1 LDNNKRIKKI
11 ILQIVFNNSKPL
23 YVEAS
28 KNDFFESRGDFVKVQ
43 TQAKEPKEV
52 FINKNNVAY
61 IVVEPESE
69 PVSFRLST

>member
-1 LDNNKRIKKI
+1 LGNNKKDKKI

-28 KNDFFESRGDFVKVQ
+28 KSDFFESRGDFVKVK
-43 TQAKEPKEV
+43 TQAKDPKEV

-61 IVVEPESE
+61 IVVEPEPE
-69 PVSFRLST
+69 PVSFRLSS

>member
-1 LDNNKRIKKI
+1 
-11 ILQIVFNNSKPL
+11 
-23 YVEAS
+23 
-28 KNDFFESRGDFVKVQ
+28 VKVQ

-61 IVVEPESE
+61 IVVEPKSE